1 MFPALQRVFESAEC
15 KTQAQLADFLEI
27 RQSNISDAKKRKSI
41 PAEWL
46 IKLLKLKW
54 INPEWILTGEGSQYL
69 KPSKYQ
75 PPEHPHVAY
84 LIEHRPP
91 EECSSQELFSEL
103 VKRALSSPDLEEVKR
118 QVAATW
124 FSVAQ
129 PKNGT
134 TS

>member
-27 RQSNISDAKKRKSI
+27 RQSSISDAKKRKSI

-69 KPSKYQ
+69 KPSEYQ
-75 PPEHPHVAY
+75 PPEHPHVVY
-84 LIEHRPP
+84 MTEYRPP
-91 EECSSQELFSEL
+91 ENCPSQELFSEL
-103 VKRALSSPDLEEVKR
+103 VRRALKQPDMEEFRK
-118 QVAATW
+118 QVEDTW
-124 FSVAQ
+124 RPVIKLDDT
-129 PKNGT
+129 P
-134 TS
+134 